1 MPGPPKIL
9 VVDEDTHQLDQ
20 IGLWLRQEGFEVLLA
35 TSALTAP
42 NLAHNTHPDAIVLNT
57 ATPGKE
63 GLEVC
68 RRLREASDA
77 CILCLAPEGGM
88 KDAVGAFEA
97 GADDYIL
104 SPPVREEVMA
114 RLKACLRRRSSR
126 RPNAGGRE
134 PDELLWLTDP
144 PRHLV
149 FLDDR
154 MVKLTPKEFEVL
166 QYLAKHCGKVL
177 SADAILT
184 NVWGPEHVGEHHLLK
199 QFIYRLRSKLE
210 PSPDRPRHILT
221 VRGSG
226 YVLDPSS

>member
-9 VVDEDTHQLDQ
+9 VVDEDTNNPDQ
-20 IGLWLRQEGFEVLLA
+20 IGLWLRQEGFEVLRA

-42 NLAHNTHPDAIVLNT
+42 NLAHNAHPDAIVLNT
-57 ATPGKE
+57 ATPGKD
-63 GLEVC
+63 GLEAC
-68 RRLREASDA
+68 RRLREASD
-77 CILCLAPEGGM
+77 
-88 KDAVGAFEA
+88 
-97 GADDYIL
+97 DYIL
-104 SPPVREEVMA
+104 SPLVREEVVA

-126 RPNAGGRE
+126 RPSVGGRQ
-134 PDELLWLTDP
+134 PDEVLWLTDP

-199 QFIYRLRSKLE
+199 QFIHRLRSKLE